1 MNWKQV
7 AGIATIVGG
16 GYFAIANLRALYGM
30 GCHRP
35 ATVLVGS
42 VGAIYLGLRLVQ
54 IKTPAKEATSD
65 E

>member
-1 MNWKQV
+1 MNWTQV
-7 AGIATIVGG
+7 AGIGVIIGG

-35 ATVLVGS
+35 ASLLVGS
-42 VGAIYLGLRLVQ
+42 IGAIYLGLRLVQ
-54 IKTPAKEATSD
+54 SKPKTEEASSD

>member
-7 AGIATIVGG
+7 AGITTIVGG

-54 IKTPAKEATSD
+54 IKTPAKEASSD

>member
-1 MNWKQV
+1 MNWTQV
-7 AGIATIVGG
+7 AGIAAIVGG

-35 ATVLVGS
+35 ASLLVGS
-42 VGAIYLGLRLVQ
+42 IGALYLGLRLVQ
-54 IKTPAKEATSD
+54 SKPKAEGASSD